1 MLKGYLQLPFKL
13 EQRGKGIPSG
23 KVSRI
28 GQALE
33 GKGVHSTQ
41 TANAKALW
49 PQDFGTHMQDL

>member
-49 PQDFGTHMQDL
+49 PQDFGTHM